1 MQQNKKTDAQQGWQ
15 QMKNLLNEE
24 LPVKQSNTHNKRKY
38 SALLL
43 LLLISSCGVYKFWI
57 NNSNTNSIVNHS
69 KKANEAT
76 SFAQSKTNVA
86 DTKKFVAPIK
96 KSSATTKTSATQV
109 NDLTTAAKSYSLQKR
124 KYSAPTKNS
133 FVQEKNYSTQNT
145 KHSTAT
151 KKDIIQQNKFIPSS
165 QSVVVTSKP
174 QNSAPTTANIT
185 ESINPSISSVSTTQQ
200 NSDTPKIAAA
210 TQKDIAQ
217 PLTKVSPT
225 AKSNTQKTSLGIE
238 YSIPFA
244 FNQSSIQNNLSY
256 NKTLVA
262 FLPSL
267 FINKK
272 LSKKS
277 SITLKFN
284 PYSQYLLNNVIATN
298 NFTSQTQTA
307 SNSIN
312 TTTQLQQIIYLT
324 KVIGIE
330 LNAAYEYA
338 LSKKW
343 KAIVGVGNTFVTNA
357 VANNIITQNNSSATK
372 NTVFALTKTD
382 ENWKNIRNNF
392 ITINAG
398 ISYQFKKIAIGTR
411 LVKAITPIY
420 NNAATP
426 LNYQVFG
433 VYNIF

>member
-124 KYSAPTKNS
+124 KYSAPTKKF
-133 FVQEKNYSTQNT
+133 FVQENNYSTQNT
-145 KHSTAT
+145 KHSTAR

-185 ESINPSISSVSTTQQ
+185 ASINPSISPVSTTPQ
-200 NSDTPKIAAA
+200 NSDTPKTAAV

-225 AKSNTQKTSLGIE
+225 AKFNTQKTSLGIE

-256 NKTLVA
+256 NKTFVA

-267 FINKK
+267 FLNKK

-312 TTTQLQQIIYLT
+312 TITQLQQIIYLT

-343 KAIVGVGNTFVTNA
+343 KATVGVGNTFVTNA

-433 VYNIF
+433 MYNIF